1 MRMPPT
7 APAMPPMPVTEATA
21 FLGNMSETVVKILAD
36 QAWCAAQAMAMVATA
51 SQVLI
56 APRREASSTV
66 KGNKAKMNMDNFRA
80 LLASMPPLM
89 NFLGSQPPK
98 IEPKV
103 ETV

>member
-7 APAMPPMPVTEATA
+7 APAMPPMPVTEATT
-21 FLGNMSETVVKILAD
+21 FFGNMSETVVKMLAD
-36 QAWCAAQAMAMVATA
+36 HAWWAAQAIAMVATA
-51 SQVLI
+51 NQVLI
-56 APRREASSTV
+56 APRREAKSTV
-66 KGNKAKMNMDNFRA
+66 SGNKAKMNIASLRA

-98 IEPKV
+98 IEPTV